1 VGGVTYDGSR
11 THMRQELR
19 ELKKKKKKKNRLRGV
34 RVNTTAALSAVKH
47 AAHSA
52 LAAVKHATDSP
63 LQLSNMRS
71 QLPNGEHVA
80 VNHPRKERNQ
90 RITTIK
96 DNRDHSDYYVAV
108 QDMMRLNSPNIDSA
122 TVNHAR
128 KECPTEKITHI
139 ERIN

>member
-1 VGGVTYDGSR
+1 
-11 THMRQELR
+11 
-19 ELKKKKKKKNRLRGV
+19 
-34 RVNTTAALSAVKH
+34 VNTTAALAAVKH

>member
-1 VGGVTYDGSR
+1 MGGVTYDGSR

-19 ELKKKKKKKNRLRGV
+19 ELKKKKKNRLRGV
-34 RVNTTAALSAVKH
+34 RLNTTAALVAVKH

-71 QLPNGEHVA
+71 QLPNGEHNA
-80 VNHPRKERNQ
+80 VNHPRKE

-128 KECPTEKITHI
+128 KECPIEKITHI